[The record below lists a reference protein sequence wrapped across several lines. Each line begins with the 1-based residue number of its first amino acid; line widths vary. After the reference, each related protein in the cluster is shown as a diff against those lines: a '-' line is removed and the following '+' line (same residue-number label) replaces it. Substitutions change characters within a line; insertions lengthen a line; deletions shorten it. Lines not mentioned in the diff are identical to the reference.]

1 MVLEPVIDLLRAERG
16 EHQVRL
22 AGLVLAFLYVLA
34 GLSTEDHL
42 PLDGIRVPGIGKIHG
57 ICRQV
62 EIELLAPAFQQKGAR
77 DLGTGAVPVFMD
89 GVLSAVFADTDFHVP
104 LIPVLSGDGDLE
116 RKTYELLAV
125 LACADGGVA
134 ADRAA

>member
-1 MVLEPVIDLLRAERG
+1 M
-16 EHQVRL
+16 
-22 AGLVLAFLYVLA
+22 LA

-42 PLDGIRVPGIGKIHG
+42 PFEGIRVPGIGKVHRIR
-57 ICRQV
+57 RQV
-62 EIELLAPAFQQKGAR
+62 EIEFLAPAFQQKGAR

-89 GVLSAVFADTDFHVP
+89 GVLSAVFADADFHVP
-104 LIPVLSGDGDLE
+104 VIPVLSGDGDQE

-134 ADRAA
+134 ADCAVCRNITFYHLVLFLSET